1 MAADNLDEFGG
12 AATSGAR
19 GTGGDIGGGA
29 EPPASRPYPVTLD
42 KLEDYFDTLARA
54 AVTGKD
60 TLDELVKGNATL
72 AKSIA
77 ALTETNSRLAKKVEH
92 QAAEFKNRGGGGAE
106 YSGGI
111 DMQGGNEGS
120 YFPHCKRTT

>member
-1 MAADNLDEFGG
+1 MVADNLKQFGG
-12 AATSGAR
+12 APTGGAR
-19 GTGGDIGGGA
+19 GIDGGSGGGA
-29 EPPASRPYPVTLD
+29 EPPAGRPSPVTID
-42 KLEDYFDTLARA
+42 KLEDYFDSLARA

-77 ALTETNSRLAKKVEH
+77 ALIETNSRLAKKVEH
-92 QAAEFKNRGGGGAE
+92 QAAEFKNRGGGRVE